1 MIIKQLI
8 RLERSNSAFSP
19 CMSLEPNSDNTE
31 ELRVAVADGDIKK
44 STARFLSW
52 MKMSEKGLEGP
63 TQGNL

>member
-1 MIIKQLI
+1 M
-8 RLERSNSAFSP
+8 
-19 CMSLEPNSDNTE
+19 
-31 ELRVAVADGDIKK
+31 AVADGDIKK